1 MSTCFF
7 IGHRDVS
14 DSVLPALEQEVERHI
29 TEYGITDF
37 VVGHYGRFDSL
48 TAQALSR
55 AKVRHPEIRLTLL
68 LPYHP
73 AEHPFPKPESFDHTF
88 YPPNMEHVPRRLA
101 IIRANQ
107 YMVNNSTHL
116 TGRHPLRGLRPG
128 GHDGAGALD
137 PHYL

>member
-14 DSVLPALEQEVERHI
+14 DSVLPALEQEVECYI

-48 TAQALSR
+48 AAQALSR
-55 AKVRHPEIRLTLL
+55 AKVRYPGIRLTLL

-73 AEHPFPKPESFDHTF
+73 AEHPFPKPESFDDTF
-88 YPPNMEHVPRRLA
+88 YPPPTWNTFPGA
-101 IIRANQ
+101 WPSSAQISIW
-107 YMVNNSTHL
+107 ST
-116 TGRHPLRGLRPG
+116 TARI
-128 GHDGAGALD
+128 
-137 PHYL
+137 